1 MCAVWA
7 WLATGELEHKR
18 QLERLARIRMA
29 GPASHKKELQAHLRT
44 KRESLKGVKQ
54 ERDGDFPCV
63 EGSSHV
69 ESELEQSGN
78 HL

>member
-18 QLERLARIRMA
+18 QLERLARTRTA
-29 GPASHKKELQAHLRT
+29 APASHKKELQARLRT

-54 ERDGDFPCV
+54 ESDCDFPCV
-63 EGSSHV
+63 EGSSRV
-69 ESELEQSGN
+69 ESELEQSGS